1 MKTECI
7 VIAASAVLACLAALP
22 VTGANLP
29 GKLSEDGKTL
39 WIDGAD
45 LPLEGRGFPDSENL
59 YQRMPDRLKAM
70 TNVNIGVWLQGKC
83 SAGMLFRFNINK
95 SQFLKVRWSLSLEKL
110 AGSNM
115 GPLVKSGIDLYMW
128 DSRRRQWRFGGVAGP
143 KQKDGNVKTFGVPNP
158 CDVMLY
164 LPCYNGTTSFEIGV
178 SPDAVIKPVKRRV
191 YGIDKPI
198 VFYGTSITQ
207 GGCVSRPGLAY
218 PAVVSRHFDAPH
230 VNLGFSGN
238 GRMEMEMAD
247 MLLEIDA
254 SCYVLD
260 SLWNMK
266 YGEVEARF
274 EPFLRKLKAA
284 KPNVPIVTLEMCVP
298 DNRPSKSSLFARGVV
313 EKLKKE
319 DPKKWANLRHIRT
332 ERLYFDDGEG
342 TVDRCH
348 PNEWGM
354 MKIANEIKQE
364 AGILLNIPQ
373 AK

>member
-1 MKTECI
+1 
-7 VIAASAVLACLAALP
+7 
-22 VTGANLP
+22 
-29 GKLSEDGKTL
+29 
-39 WIDGAD
+39 
-45 LPLEGRGFPDSENL
+45 
-59 YQRMPDRLKAM
+59 
-70 TNVNIGVWLQGKC
+70 
-83 SAGMLFRFNINK
+83 
-95 SQFLKVRWSLSLEKL
+95 VRWSVKYEQL
-110 AGSNM
+110 AGGNM
-115 GPLVKSGIDLYMW
+115 SPFVKSGVDFYGW
-128 DSRRRQWRFGGVAGP
+128 DAKRGEWRFQNCAKP
-143 KQKDGNVKTFGVPNP
+143 TKKDGSEQLLWVPGSG
-158 CDVMLY
+158 DVMLY
-164 LPCYNGTTSFEIGV
+164 LPCYNGTTKFEIGV
-178 SPDAVIKPVKRRV
+178 APTAEITPIARRKR
-191 YGIDKPI
+191 GIEKPI

-207 GGCVSRPGLAY
+207 GGCVSMPGMAY
-218 PAVVSRHFDAPH
+218 PAVVSRRFDAPH

-298 DNRPSKSSLFARGVV
+298 DNRPTKSSLFARGVV

-319 DPKKWANLRHIRT
+319 DPAKWANLRHIQT
-332 ERLYFDDGEG
+332 ERLYYDDGEG

-354 MKIANEIKQE
+354 MKMSMEMKKE
-364 AGILLNIPQ
+364 VEILLGR
-373 AK
+373 